1 MPGTAE
7 RRGDMDRVSGGV
19 IGVGPMGARQA
30 RPLSHRPGARG
41 LAWMDADGERRARAP
56 ARCGT
61 EWAYAHALIRRPRL
75 DAVLM
80 AAPDAKPAALTQ
92 AGAEAGQP
100 VFVEKPLGLAAVAA
114 MRVVDAAR
122 AGATPDARGLQAGI
136 RPGPS
141 SGQAGGAARA
151 PGSRLA
157 LHGAHYR
164 ARGRMADAA
173 VQVCAASV
181 PCPVPAGG
189 LLLPRR
195 FSCGAAGVREYAAG
209 GYQADIRRTQLHGYG
224 WIRGRPRGP
233 TAGPSARDRH
243 RAQAA
248 ASARQGP
255 PVDAPLSAAP
265 ALYR

>member
-41 LAWMDADGERRARAP
+41 LAWMDADGERRARAT
-56 ARCGT
+56 ARFGT
-61 EWAYAHALIRRPRL
+61 EWASAHALIRRPRL

-80 AAPDAKPAALTQ
+80 AAPDATPAALTQ

-141 SGQAGGAARA
+141 SGQAGGAASA

-157 LHGAHYR
+157 LHGAHF

-189 LLLPRR
+189 L
-195 FSCGAAGVREYAAG
+195 SCCRGASAAEPPACG
-209 GYQADIRRTQLHGYG
+209 NAPPADIRRTSAAPSYMAGYAG
-224 WIRGRPRGP
+224 GRAGQRRARPRG
-233 TAGPSARDRH
+233 TGTER
-243 RAQAA
+243 
-248 ASARQGP
+248 RQRP
-255 PVDAPLSAAP
+255 PRV
-265 ALYR
+265 RNRR